1 MSAAQKREDD
11 TMSRTLAL
19 DVGEKTIGV
28 AISDETGSMAFPG
41 ETLWRQEGHKRDM
54 AALRQLIADTKVAEI
69 VVGLPLMMDGSRGIQ
84 AEKIEAFVTVLRN
97 NVRIPIHLQDE
108 RLSTRQAER
117 VLIAADRRRDE
128 RKKTIDSMAACLLL
142 QTYLDRRRYAQE
154 RAERD
159 SLLEADQADSDSLT
173 DSSA

>member
-1 MSAAQKREDD
+1 
-11 TMSRTLAL
+11 MSRILAL

-28 AISDETGSMAFPG
+28 AMSDETGSMAFPG
-41 ETLWRQEGHKRDM
+41 VTIWRQEGHKRDM
-54 AALRQLIADTKVAEI
+54 AALRQLISDSKVSEI

-84 AEKIEAFVTVLRN
+84 AEKIEAFVAVLRS
-97 NVRIPIHLQDE
+97 NVRIPISLQDE

-142 QTYLDRRRYAQE
+142 QTFLDRRHNSE
-154 RAERD
+154 EH
-159 SLLEADQADSDSLT
+159 L
-173 DSSA
+173 

>member
-1 MSAAQKREDD
+1 
-11 TMSRTLAL
+11 MSRVMAL

-28 AISDETGSMAFPG
+28 AMSDETGRMAFPG
-41 ETLWRQEGHKRDM
+41 ATIWRQEGHKRDM
-54 AALRQLIADTKVAEI
+54 AALRQLVSDSKVEAV

-84 AEKIEAFVTVLRN
+84 AEKIDAFVAVLRN
-97 NVRIPIHLQDE
+97 NIRIPIHLQDE

-142 QTYLDRRRYAQE
+142 QTYLDRRTETARKEAALQE
-154 RAERD
+154 
-159 SLLEADQADSDSLT
+159 LADDD
-173 DSSA
+173 DGDE

>member
-1 MSAAQKREDD
+1 
-11 TMSRTLAL
+11 MSRVLAL

-28 AISDETGSMAFPG
+28 AMSDETGRMAFPG
-41 ETLWRQEGHKRDM
+41 VTIWRQEGHKRDM
-54 AALRQLIADTKVAEI
+54 AAVRQLVADSKVAEV

-84 AEKIEAFVTVLRN
+84 AEKIEAFVAVLRN
-97 NVRIPIHLQDE
+97 NIRLPIHLQDE

-142 QTYLDRRRYAQE
+142 QTYLDRRTEAVRRETALQE
-154 RAERD
+154 LMDED
-159 SLLEADQADSDSLT
+159 ET
-173 DSSA
+173 EG

>member
-1 MSAAQKREDD
+1 
-11 TMSRTLAL
+11 MSRVMAL

-28 AISDETGSMAFPG
+28 AMSDETGRMAFPG
-41 ETLWRQEGHKRDM
+41 TTIWRQEGHKRDM
-54 AALRQLIADTKVAEI
+54 AALRQLVSDSKVEAV

-84 AEKIEAFVTVLRN
+84 AEKIDAFVAVLRN
-97 NVRIPIHLQDE
+97 NIRIPIHLQDE

-142 QTYLDRRRYAQE
+142 QTYLDRRAEAARKEAALQE
-154 RAERD
+154 
-159 SLLEADQADSDSLT
+159 LT
-173 DSSA
+173 DDADRDE

>member
-1 MSAAQKREDD
+1 
-11 TMSRTLAL
+11 MSRVLAL

-28 AISDETGSMAFPG
+28 AMSDETGRMAFPG
-41 ETLWRQEGHKRDM
+41 VTIWRQEGHKRDM
-54 AALRQLIADTKVAEI
+54 AAVRQLVADSKVAEV

-84 AEKIEAFVTVLRN
+84 AEKIEAFVAVLRN
-97 NVRIPIHLQDE
+97 NIRIPIHLQDE

-142 QTYLDRRRYAQE
+142 QTYLDRRAEAIRRETALQE
-154 RAERD
+154 
-159 SLLEADQADSDSLT
+159 LT
-173 DSSA
+173 DDDEPEK

>member
-1 MSAAQKREDD
+1 
-11 TMSRTLAL
+11 MSRVLAL

-28 AISDETGSMAFPG
+28 AMSDETGRMAFPG
-41 ETLWRQEGHKRDM
+41 VTIWRQEGHKRDM
-54 AALRQLIADTKVAEI
+54 AAVRQLVADSKVAEV

-84 AEKIEAFVTVLRN
+84 AEKIEAFVAVLRN
-97 NVRIPIHLQDE
+97 NIRIPIHLQDE

-142 QTYLDRRRYAQE
+142 QTYLDRRAEAIRRETALQE
-154 RAERD
+154 
-159 SLLEADQADSDSLT
+159 LT
-173 DSSA
+173 DDDEPEG